1 MPFLLQLARTAPGV
15 LLDEGLEPR
24 DEGRE
29 QRLGGGVVVPGQR
42 LGTKLKD
49 LESTVSSLEKLAR
62 PQRQSL

>member
-24 DEGRE
+24 DEGWE
-29 QRLGGGVVVPGQR
+29 QRWGGGLVPGQR

-49 LESTVSSLEKLAR
+49 LESIVSSLEKLAR